1 MKKILFTG
9 AVLLFGAVSGA
20 CAGWMSKVSDNV
32 RVERMSIPG
41 SHDSATGCGTTCDS
55 LAQTQELD
63 ISAQFDA
70 GVRAYDFRP
79 SSDGDTL
86 RIYHGMF
93 ATGAT
98 FEGALDTLVDKLE
111 KEPTEFAIIIMR
123 HEDTHE
129 SAAEKA
135 AWGRMMND
143 LLNNYR
149 HRERLIQFRPGLTA
163 GDMRG
168 KILIL
173 SRDRYGAVP
182 VGGYIRNWSHE
193 SDFASQDSAVISG
206 NGEAPLHVQD
216 FYDTYKALDVK
227 LGSIKE
233 VIDYCQSSSNAG
245 KWVINHASGYYSPST
260 VTVDSYRVNANAI
273 NGEVARYLKGG
284 KGPVGIIMM
293 DFAGAE
299 RSGGSRVD
307 GQLLIDAIIERNF
320 R

>member
-20 CAGWMSKVSDNV
+20 CAGWMSKIADNV

-63 ISAQFDA
+63 IASQFDA
-70 GVRAYDFRP
+70 GIRAFDFRP
-79 SSDGDTL
+79 SADGDTL

-98 FEGALDTLVDKLE
+98 FEEALDTLVAKLE
-111 KEPTEFAIIIMR
+111 KDPEEFAIIIMR

-129 SAAEKA
+129 SATEKA
-135 AWGRMMND
+135 AWAPMMNR
-143 LLNNYR
+143 LLNNYS
-149 HRERLIQFRPGLTA
+149 HCERLIQFRPGLTA

-173 SRDRYGAVP
+173 SRDKYGDVP
-182 VGGYIRNWSHE
+182 VGGYIRDWSHE
-193 SDFASQDSAVISG
+193 ADFASQDAAVIYG
-206 NGEAPLHVQD
+206 DGEAPLHVQD
-216 FYDTYKALDVK
+216 FYDTYEALDVK
-227 LGSIKE
+227 IASIKE
-233 VIDYCQSSSNAG
+233 VIDYCQSSPSAG

-273 NGEVARYLKGG
+273 NGEVARYLKEG

-293 DFAGAE
+293 DFAGAD
-299 RSGGSRVD
+299 RSGDRVVD
-307 GQLLIDAIIERNF
+307 GKILIDAIVERNF